1 MRDDAEVWVLVRR
14 ESLSRF
20 ERLATEGDQAWG
32 ERAKALVGDITAANL
47 GLTDEAV
54 AELGAVDHIVHCAA
68 IYDIT
73 ADDDEQR
80 AANVEGTRA
89 VIDLARRLDATLH
102 HVSSIAVAGTYHG
115 EFTEDDFDVAQDLP
129 TPYHQTKFEAELLV
143 RSATGTA
150 YRVYRPAVVVGD
162 SRTGEMDKIDGP
174 YYFFGLLGKLA
185 VLPRFTPMVLPD
197 TGRTNIVPVDFV
209 VDAIVELMHADG
221 RDGQTF
227 HLTAPKTIGLR
238 GIYRGVAEAAG
249 LPALRGSLP
258 GATAT
263 PFLRVTG
270 RAKVL
275 RNMAATQLGIPGEI
289 LDVVDLAPTFTS
301 VNTAEAL
308 RGTGIT
314 VPEFASYAPQ
324 LWRYWAEH
332 LDPDRARRDD
342 PAGPL
347 VGKHVIIT
355 GASSGIGR
363 ASAIAVAE
371 RGATVFA
378 LARNAE
384 ALDDLIAEI
393 RAAGGQA
400 YAFTCDVTD
409 STSVEHTVKDIL
421 GRFGHV
427 DYLVN
432 NAGRS
437 IRRSVIASTDRLHD
451 YERVMAVNYFGAV
464 RMVLALLPHWRERRF
479 GHVVNVSSAGVQA
492 QRSEVQRVPAEQ
504 GGAGRVRRCGVDGDA
519 VGPHHLHQ
527 YPYAAGEDADDR
539 AVAAAE
545 PDSAD
550 QPRTRRRHG
559 GARPGGEAR
568 PDRHPGRHAGR
579 LRQLHDPEA
588 VPSRTAPAL
597 PGLSRFGGRRA
608 DARAASPVAA
618 AETPGAGCHVVAVRP
633 ARSSARAAGA
643 RRALVRR
650 WTARSGL
657 PQTHDVA
664 LGVLEVGRE
673 SHFTDRRL
681 LAYRLAAQRPD
692 GFEGVVNAVHI
703 DRDHRPL
710 GKGRFA
716 FEHASADVPR
726 LGGHTGLGD
735 RPGRHGRVLHLRY
748 LVELPAESLLVEVP
762 RALTVAEGHLEM
774 HNATGH
780 FHLLAEVVFGHPL
793 RRVTV

>member
-1 MRDDAEVWVLVRR
+1 MRYVVTGGTGFIGRRVVSQILARRDDAEVWVLVRR
-14 ESLSRF
+14 ESISRF

-32 ERAKALVGDITAANL
+32 DRAKPLVGDLTAASL

-54 AELGAVDHIVHCAA
+54 AELGAIDHIVHCAA

-73 ADDDEQR
+73 ADDADQR
-80 AANVEGTRA
+80 AANVDGTRA
-89 VIDLARRLDATLH
+89 VIDLAHRLGATLH

-115 EFTEDDFDVAQDLP
+115 DFTEDDFDVGQDLP

-143 RSATGTA
+143 RSAAGLP

-162 SRTGEMDKIDGP
+162 SRTGEMDKVDGP
-174 YYFFGLLGKLA
+174 YYFFGLLRKLA
-185 VLPRFTPMVLPD
+185 VLPKFTPMVLPD

-209 VDAIVELMHADG
+209 VEAVVALMHADG

-249 LPALRGSLP
+249 LPPLRGSLP
-258 GATAT
+258 GSTAT
-263 PFLRVTG
+263 PFLRVSG

-289 LDVVDLAPTFTS
+289 LDVVDLLPTFTS
-301 VNTAEAL
+301 ANTAEAL

-363 ASAIAVAE
+363 ASAVAVAE

-400 YAFTCDVTD
+400 HAFTCDVTD

-492 QRSEVQRVPAEQ
+492 NGPKYSAYLPSKAALDAFSDVVSTETLSDHITFTNIHMPLVSTPMIVPSRRLNPIPPISPEHAAAMVVRGLVEKPARIDTPVGTLADFGNYMTPKLSRRV
-504 GGAGRVRRCGVDGDA
+504 
-519 VGPHHLHQ
+519 LHQ
-527 YPYAAGEDADDR
+527 LYLGYPDSAAARGVTPPEPPTSQSPERRPKRPAR
-539 AVAAAE
+539 AVA
-545 PDSAD
+545 SLRM
-550 QPRTRRRHG
+550 PRIP
-559 GARPGGEAR
+559 RPIKR
-568 PDRHPGRHAGR
+568 
-579 LRQLHDPEA
+579 
-588 VPSRTAPAL
+588 
-597 PGLSRFGGRRA
+597 
-608 DARAASPVAA
+608 
-618 AETPGAGCHVVAVRP
+618 AVR
-633 ARSSARAAGA
+633 
-643 RRALVRR
+643 LV
-650 WTARSGL
+650 
-657 PQTHDVA
+657 P
-664 LGVLEVGRE
+664 GV
-673 SHFTDRRL
+673 HW
-681 LAYRLAAQRPD
+681 
-692 GFEGVVNAVHI
+692 
-703 DRDHRPL
+703 
-710 GKGRFA
+710 
-716 FEHASADVPR
+716 
-726 LGGHTGLGD
+726 
-735 RPGRHGRVLHLRY
+735 
-748 LVELPAESLLVEVP
+748 
-762 RALTVAEGHLEM
+762 
-774 HNATGH
+774 
-780 FHLLAEVVFGHPL
+780 
-793 RRVTV
+793 

>member
-1 MRDDAEVWVLVRR
+1 MARMRYVVTGGTGFIGRRVVSQILDRGEDAKVWVLVRR
-14 ESLSRF
+14 ESLARF
-20 ERLATEGDQAWG
+20 ERLAVEWG
-32 ERAKALVGDITAANL
+32 ERATPLVGDLTAADL

-73 ADDDEQR
+73 ADEAGQR

-143 RSATGTA
+143 RSAAGLR

-174 YYFFGLLGKLA
+174 YYFFGLLAKLT
-185 VLPRFTPMVLPD
+185 VLPKFTPMVLPD
-197 TGRTNIVPVDFV
+197 TGRTNIVPVDYV
-209 VDAIVELMHADG
+209 VDALVVLMHADG

-249 LPALRGSLP
+249 LPPLLGSLP
-258 GATAT
+258 AATAT
-263 PFLRVTG
+263 PFLRVSG

-289 LDVVDLAPTFTS
+289 LDVVDLAPTFAS
-301 VNTAEAL
+301 ANTVEAL

-314 VPEFASYAPQ
+314 VPDFASYAPK
-324 LWRYWAEH
+324 LWRYWAEN

-492 QRSEVQRVPAEQ
+492 NGPKYSAYLPSKAALDAFADVVSTETLSDHITFTNIHMPLVKTPMIVPSRRLNPIPPISAQHAAAMVVRGLVEKPARIDTPVGTLADFGNYMTPKLSRRV
-504 GGAGRVRRCGVDGDA
+504 
-519 VGPHHLHQ
+519 LHQ
-527 YPYAAGEDADDR
+527 LYLGYPDSAAARGVEPAAASTNGAPSRRPKRPAR
-539 AVAAAE
+539 AVA
-545 PDSAD
+545 SLRV
-550 QPRTRRRHG
+550 PRPIKR
-559 GARPGGEAR
+559 
-568 PDRHPGRHAGR
+568 
-579 LRQLHDPEA
+579 
-588 VPSRTAPAL
+588 
-597 PGLSRFGGRRA
+597 
-608 DARAASPVAA
+608 
-618 AETPGAGCHVVAVRP
+618 AVR
-633 ARSSARAAGA
+633 
-643 RRALVRR
+643 LV
-650 WTARSGL
+650 
-657 PQTHDVA
+657 P
-664 LGVLEVGRE
+664 GV
-673 SHFTDRRL
+673 HW
-681 LAYRLAAQRPD
+681 
-692 GFEGVVNAVHI
+692 
-703 DRDHRPL
+703 
-710 GKGRFA
+710 
-716 FEHASADVPR
+716 
-726 LGGHTGLGD
+726 
-735 RPGRHGRVLHLRY
+735 
-748 LVELPAESLLVEVP
+748 
-762 RALTVAEGHLEM
+762 
-774 HNATGH
+774 
-780 FHLLAEVVFGHPL
+780 
-793 RRVTV
+793 